1 MAKGQGWLVFRALF
15 VAVYCKAVGC
25 FAFDIFIPGLPQMAL
40 SLNAPVGQLQ
50 ALITAIALGSAVSM
64 LFCGALSDAY
74 GRKKVFLG
82 FMALMTVASFMCC
95 MNVSLNELIFWR
107 FVQGL
112 GSGAPFV
119 LAFAIAADIAMPEKR
134 AVYMVYLS
142 VSLTLFLTV
151 APVLGGYLTSAFGWH
166 STFTAVF
173 ILAAIGCVLIMTLLP
188 ETLKQKSRPDWA
200 HILRDYKQMA
210 TNKLFLTLG
219 VTPGIF
225 IGAMVGYASAASH
238 YLMADFGFTN
248 VSYGW
253 YQSSFMIIQSAVG
266 LLLTRFIRRVG
277 VNRALK
283 TGVNLACVASL
294 IYLALLWA
302 MPQAIWVHMAALIVF
317 ACTVN
322 LGIVTHIER
331 GMSLYP
337 HAFGTASALQGAV
350 RSCMIGLA
358 VLLSG
363 VLVQGRPML
372 FLGVFISAMGLLIW
386 GLHRLVVRPALR
398 D

>member
-15 VAVYCKAVGC
+15 VSVYCKAVGC
-25 FAFDIFIPGLPQMAL
+25 FAFDIFIPGLPQMAIG
-40 SLNAPVGQLQ
+40 LNATVGQLQ
-50 ALITAIALGSAVSM
+50 ALITAIALGSAISM

-74 GRKKVFLG
+74 GRKRVFLG

-95 MNVSLNELIFWR
+95 LDVSLNVLIFWR

-119 LAFAIAADIAMPEKR
+119 LAFAIAADIATPEKR
-134 AVYMVYLS
+134 PVYMVYLS
-142 VSLTLFLTV
+142 VSLTLFLTI

-173 ILAAIGCVLIMTLLP
+173 ILAAIGCVLIMTVLP
-188 ETLKQKSRPDWA
+188 ETLKERNRPNWV

-210 TNKLFLTLG
+210 TNKVFLTLG

-253 YQSSFMIIQSAVG
+253 YQSSFMITQSAVG

-277 VNRALK
+277 VDRALK
-283 TGVNLACVASL
+283 TGVNVAFSASL
-294 IYLALLWA
+294 VYLLLLWA

-322 LGIVTHIER
+322 LGIVTHIEK

-337 HAFGTASALQGAV
+337 HVFGTASALQGAV
-350 RSCMIGLA
+350 RSSMVGLA
-358 VLLSG
+358 VLMSG
-363 VLVQGRPML
+363 VFTQGNSML
-372 FLGVFISAMGLLIW
+372 FLGVFISTMGFLIW
-386 GLHRLVVRPALR
+386 GLHRLVVGPMLKI
-398 D
+398 